1 MLRSMTGYG
10 EASTETPEFVLGVE
24 VKTVNNRFLKLSS
37 KIPEEVAYL
46 QARLEEV
53 IRRRLVRGSVFFVIR
68 FEPLHPEDLY
78 EIDEP
83 LVEKYFR
90 TLAKLSEK
98 LGAAQEIRLA
108 ELCQLPG
115 AVRTE
120 EALVLGRDKVE
131 PVAYETLD
139 AALDRV
145 VAMRECERGNLREE
159 LESRAKRLME
169 LLAEVRA
176 TAPKAVEE
184 HFERL
189 DQKIRRLLGDQQAA
203 LTAEDV
209 LKEAAILAE
218 RSDISEEI
226 ARMDSHLQQFGATL
240 NSGGPVG
247 RKLEFIVQEMFR
259 ESNTMGAKAPN
270 SGLNQSV
277 VEMKAEVDRLKEQV
291 LNIE

>member
-145 VAMRECERGNLREE
+145 VAMRECEGGNLREE

>member
-1 MLRSMTGYG
+1 
-10 EASTETPEFVLGVE
+10 VLGVE

-145 VAMRECERGNLREE
+145 VAMRECEGGNLREE